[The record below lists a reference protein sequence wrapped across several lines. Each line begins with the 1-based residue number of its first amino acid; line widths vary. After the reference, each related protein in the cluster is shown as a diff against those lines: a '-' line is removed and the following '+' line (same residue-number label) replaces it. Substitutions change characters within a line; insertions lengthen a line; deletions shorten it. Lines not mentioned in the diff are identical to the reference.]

1 MRRLI
6 TTFLI
11 AAFFLPNVCLG
22 DEKYEDIVKGNNTFA
37 LDIYKQ
43 LKEEEGNLFL
53 SPYSISTA
61 LAMTYAGARG
71 QTATQMAEV
80 LHFNPLQ
87 QNLHSS
93 MGKLVNELNARGE
106 QGDCQL
112 SVANALWGQQ
122 GYNFL
127 PLFINLLE
135 KNYGAS
141 LYQVDFKTAAE
152 SARQK
157 INNWVAEKTQDKI
170 KDLIPE
176 GILTALTRLVLT
188 NAIYF
193 KGKWA
198 SQFKK
203 EQTREM
209 PFKISAEK
217 ELTVPMMT
225 QSEKFGYLQRE
236 GLQILS
242 MPYLGEELSMIVLLP
257 AETDGLAALEDSL
270 TLAKL
275 NIWLRSLIEEKV
287 IVFFPRYKI
296 EKKCFLA
303 DTLSAMGMKDAFSDK
318 ADFSGMNGRR
328 DLYISNVI
336 HQAFVEV
343 NEEGTEAAAATAVV
357 MMKAIASKPVIFRA
371 DHPFMFLIRDNQSGS
386 ILFLGRVVELG
397 EEGQSAPRR
406 GVE

>member
-1 MRRLI
+1 MSRLI
-6 TTFLI
+6 TVLLI

-22 DEKYEDIVKGNNTFA
+22 DRDDEDIVKGNNAFA
-37 LDIYKQ
+37 LDIYQQ
-43 LKEEEGNLFL
+43 LKGEAGNLFL

-71 QTATQMAEV
+71 QTATQMAEM
-80 LHFNPLQ
+80 LHFNPLE
-87 QNLHSS
+87 QNLHAT
-93 MGKLVNELNARGE
+93 MGKLVNELNARGQ
-106 QGDCQL
+106 QGNCQL

-122 GYNFL
+122 GYGFL
-127 PLFINLLE
+127 PGFINLLE
-135 KNYGAS
+135 KNYQTS
-141 LYQVDFKTAAE
+141 LYQVNFKTATEA
-152 SARQK
+152 AREK
-157 INNWVAEKTQDKI
+157 INTWVAEKTQDKI

-176 GILTALTRLVLT
+176 GVLDALTRLVLT

-193 KGKWA
+193 KGNWA

-217 ELTVPMMT
+217 EITVPMMN
-225 QSEKFGYLQRE
+225 QSEKFGYLERE

-242 MPYLGEELSMIVLLP
+242 MPYQDKELSMIVLLP
-257 AETDGLAALEDSL
+257 AEIDGLEALEDSL

-287 IVFFPRYKI
+287 IVYFPRYKI

-303 DTLSAMGMKDAFSDK
+303 DTLSAMGMKDAFNGK

-336 HQAFVEV
+336 HQAFIEV
-343 NEEGTEAAAATAVV
+343 NEKGTEAAAATAVV
-357 MMKAIASKPVIFRA
+357 MTKAIASRPLIFRA
-371 DHPFMFLIRDNQSGS
+371 DHPFLFLIRDNQSGS
-386 ILFLGRVVELG
+386 ILFLGRMVEPK
-397 EEGQSAPRR
+397 EE
-406 GVE
+406 